1 MRRGCQCAPPI
12 IVESLADM
20 PPGTRCIWSIAG
32 LILVSLLVQWGVASR
47 AAVSALDAVRFAQR
61 ARLIEEQGL
70 VSALRSDP
78 EQPLFSVWLSAVHQ
92 LAGRPAAG
100 WASAAQWAAAVPL
113 VLAVIPVYLIGRR
126 LFGDRPALA
135 GGLLFCVLPEVAR
148 LGADGISD
156 GLHLLFF
163 SLALWAMVEFWERVR
178 EADEAPSD
186 ANATSARGRNA
197 RLATVALTAGIAV
210 GLGAL
215 TRSES
220 VVLAGSFA
228 IALAVA
234 GWRGRRTPVAVG
246 LAGFALGV
254 AIAVLPYLV
263 AVGAL
268 APKPAL
274 HRLLG
279 RGSAEIAEAPEPVEI
294 SRLQAIG
301 DGSLAFDVKERSISL
316 RRHGPLAAIKLFGSE
331 LADLFGIVGLQALFG
346 LWRVRG
352 THHRPVDRFCRLF
365 LLLYCGSVLYLAA
378 TWGYLSARHLLP
390 VAVLGMGAAG
400 AGAVGMGELLWR
412 GFGLAGRSGSWGRSP
427 AWIQGAIVLAA
438 MSTCAVGLAQP
449 LHISRAGHR
458 QAAEWLMGPAA
469 SPGHVL
475 DTRGW
480 TSLYTDRLTYT
491 YDQARTAFVDPQLSY
506 VVLEREEL
514 AYNSPRSRTL
524 ERLLGLAAR
533 PAAEFTPR
541 DPRWSTVVVYQW
553 QPARF
558 AAWLA
563 TASRDDA
570 PPPACPAPD
579 DSVL

>member
-12 IVESLADM
+12 IAESLADM

-61 ARLIEEQGL
+61 ARLIEEEGL

-113 VLAVIPVYLIGRR
+113 VLAVVPVYLIGRR

-163 SLALWAMVEFWERVR
+163 SLALWAIVEFWERVR

-186 ANATSARGRNA
+186 ANATSARCRNA

-228 IALAVA
+228 IALTVA
-234 GWRGRRTPVAVG
+234 GWRGRRTPLAVG
-246 LAGFALGV
+246 LAGFALGA

-268 APKPAL
+268 APKPAF

-279 RGSAEIAEAPEPVEI
+279 RGSAEIA
-294 SRLQAIG
+294 
-301 DGSLAFDVKERSISL
+301 
-316 RRHGPLAAIKLFGSE
+316 
-331 LADLFGIVGLQALFG
+331 
-346 LWRVRG
+346 
-352 THHRPVDRFCRLF
+352 
-365 LLLYCGSVLYLAA
+365 
-378 TWGYLSARHLLP
+378 
-390 VAVLGMGAAG
+390 
-400 AGAVGMGELLWR
+400 
-412 GFGLAGRSGSWGRSP
+412 
-427 AWIQGAIVLAA
+427 
-438 MSTCAVGLAQP
+438 
-449 LHISRAGHR
+449 
-458 QAAEWLMGPAA
+458 
-469 SPGHVL
+469 
-475 DTRGW
+475 
-480 TSLYTDRLTYT
+480 
-491 YDQARTAFVDPQLSY
+491 
-506 VVLEREEL
+506 
-514 AYNSPRSRTL
+514 
-524 ERLLGLAAR
+524 
-533 PAAEFTPR
+533 
-541 DPRWSTVVVYQW
+541 
-553 QPARF
+553 
-558 AAWLA
+558 
-563 TASRDDA
+563 DA
-570 PPPACPAPD
+570 PPPSEIGP
-579 DSVL
+579 LQTFGGE